1 MKKPH
6 ETTASRAARTATPRQ
21 RSATVNK
28 SKTSDPLEEI
38 RALRREVAQLQR
50 QLQQG
55 RTNPTTPASP
65 GQLQPWLQIAA
76 TVGITLALGKVMQA
90 LRLPAAAAVAV
101 PMITAEL
108 NRKLF

>member
-38 RALRREVAQLQR
+38 RALRREVA